1 MSHNLECYII
11 ISQTFDL
18 FSSTVLKVIG
28 ENLAG
33 TVKTLFHHQISTL
46 MAKLIRKSIAQNKGK
61 ISDATAKFLAGSR
74 ITKDKLETEE
84 TDNDKVVSYLEH
96 WKPPEKSAKKSKK
109 LFSSEEDDTMAA
121 AKSLC
126 GIGVKNFT
134 ENDDKGEKKGND
146 AGHKVASENE
156 KKGEGKEA
164 PVKVSSENKDTLG
177 HVAKIKSIY
186 ETPPA
191 VKAEVYEHSKFHS
204 NRNLNISVDKSS
216 THFRLNDLMD
226 NSDSSKSEKC
236 SLPLTLSVSISVSV
250 SGEKYQIEVKTLGT
264 ITGECWNILLTCER
278 FMPIVAHNLI
288 NTGIFQDESAK
299 LSDVAIDLDGKVFF
313 QSIVRQIN
321 NTIKGFLLKQSVAQ
335 KNKPIKKRK
344 SYTSA
349 LRRGSST
356 RSNNSD
362 ENFQQRRTSFSAS
375 VKQSPNGRRPSKRDR
390 MSLDQQGM
398 SPMRPAQRARLSGL
412 NSFQEAA
419 QIVQQQEE
427 LNSRRRSDSIPRFSG
442 VSHLDMDAM
451 FRLQPNHHGMS
462 EYESTLERMRAEYQN
477 EISMN
482 MNGAMMSA
490 HRENA
495 LTNLRN
501 SLPGNTNNFG
511 NSMAAAAEAVRL
523 AEAENKLNT
532 LNSNANIDATISEL
546 RRRSSAGGHFNSS
559 MGQNAQEAAR
569 LAEIEAALHNYG
581 GYNSQ
586 AQDAFRLAEVENAMR
601 RQSSLSRSSITGAED
616 AIRLAEMEQ
625 ALRRGSRSGMN
636 SMQAAA
642 EAVQRAEMEQS
653 LGRRSASESMNA
665 AAEAVRIAEMEA
677 ERRRRSSLT
686 EAMRLV
692 EMDAMRRS
700 SAGTSMHA
708 AAEAVRLAEMDVFG
722 NQRRF
727 SSNADVM
734 HNESMDNLAS
744 LMRRSTGPQGS
755 MAAAAEA
762 VRMSELGGWNGGGQ
776 GNSMSIMSEAAR
788 LAEMENEL
796 TRQLMGSNQ
805 GGRNDYRNGNQMN
818 PGTFGNS
825 GRRVSFV
832 TQARMQ
838 NEMGGFQR

>member
-1 MSHNLECYII
+1 M
-11 ISQTFDL
+11 
-18 FSSTVLKVIG
+18 LKAIG
-28 ENLAG
+28 ENIAG

-61 ISDATAKFLAGSR
+61 ISDTTAKFLAGSR
-74 ITKDKLETEE
+74 ITSDKLETEE
-84 TDNDKVVSYLEH
+84 TDNDKVVSYLEN

-146 AGHKVASENE
+146 AGDKVASENE
-156 KKGEGKEA
+156 KKGEGEEA

-226 NSDSSKSEKC
+226 NSDTSKSEKC

-264 ITGECWNILLTCER
+264 ITGECWNILSIWER
-278 FMPIVAHNLI
+278 FMPIVANICI

-375 VKQSPNGRRPSKRDR
+375 VKQSPNGRRSSKRDR

-427 LNSRRRSDSIPRFSG
+427 LNGRRHSDSIPRFSG

-477 EISMN
+477 EIAMN

-501 SLPGNTNNFG
+501 SLTGNTNNFG

-601 RQSSLSRSSITGAED
+601 RQSALSRSSITGAED

-727 SSNADVM
+727 SSNADLM

-818 PGTFGNS
+818 SGTFGNS

>member
-1 MSHNLECYII
+1 M
-11 ISQTFDL
+11 
-18 FSSTVLKVIG
+18 
-28 ENLAG
+28 
-33 TVKTLFHHQISTL
+33 
-46 MAKLIRKSIAQNKGK
+46 
-61 ISDATAKFLAGSR
+61 
-74 ITKDKLETEE
+74 
-84 TDNDKVVSYLEH
+84 
-96 WKPPEKSAKKSKK
+96 
-109 LFSSEEDDTMAA
+109 
-121 AKSLC
+121 
-126 GIGVKNFT
+126 
-134 ENDDKGEKKGND
+134 
-146 AGHKVASENE
+146 
-156 KKGEGKEA
+156 
-164 PVKVSSENKDTLG
+164 
-177 HVAKIKSIY
+177 
-186 ETPPA
+186 
-191 VKAEVYEHSKFHS
+191 
-204 NRNLNISVDKSS
+204 
-216 THFRLNDLMD
+216 
-226 NSDSSKSEKC
+226 
-236 SLPLTLSVSISVSV
+236 
-250 SGEKYQIEVKTLGT
+250 
-264 ITGECWNILLTCER
+264 
-278 FMPIVAHNLI
+278 
-288 NTGIFQDESAK
+288 
-299 LSDVAIDLDGKVFF
+299 AIDLDEKVFF

-349 LRRGSST
+349 LRRGSSS

-362 ENFQQRRTSFSAS
+362 ENSQQRRTSFSAD
-375 VKQSPNGRRPSKRDR
+375 VKQSPAGRRSSKRDR

-419 QIVQQQEE
+419 QIVQQHDE
-427 LNSRRRSDSIPRFSG
+427 LNSRRRRESIPRFSG

-477 EISMN
+477 EIAMN
-482 MNGAMMSA
+482 MNGAMMSS

-501 SLPGNTNNFG
+501 SLTGNTHNFG

-546 RRRSSAGGHFNSS
+546 RTRSSAGGHFNST
-559 MGQNAQEAAR
+559 MGQNAQEAGR

-601 RQSSLSRSSITGAED
+601 RQSALSRSSITGAED

-805 GGRNDYRNGNQMN
+805 GARNDYRNGNQMN
-818 PGTFGNS
+818 PSTFGNP